1 MSQAVDAMSEERERQ
16 QAQLEQVEAENCS
29 LQQTKQQL
37 QEEIDSLL
45 QRITVL
51 SDEQVGPMSIRG
63 TSPVPNVETPGK
75 YVISDHSG
83 IKHDSQMRSL

>member
-1 MSQAVDAMSEERERQ
+1 MSEERERQ

-63 TSPVPNVETPGK
+63 TAPVPNVETPGK
-75 YVISDHSG
+75 YAISVHSG